1 MLVGII
7 LILASA
13 AAYNSAPVL
22 LALEA
27 RSRLDQRGTSLV
39 AGVLQGSAGLLG
51 MVLGAVGW
59 VLQLLA
65 LTQISVT
72 LAWVLG
78 ASGVVVLLLLSHWL
92 LHEPIGRQQVLGIM
106 AITAGMVAV
115 GLIHPERSTVSP
127 VLNHWLV
134 LLVLLTPV
142 VMLPFAS
149 QVLPSPRR
157 PLIAALA
164 AGTAYAVCNLLTKGL
179 ADLISRGEFAGI
191 LARGLGSVWTEDWF
205 LPAILFAAGVAVF
218 TVLGFTDELHAIQRG
233 RATSLVPIIGALQ
246 AIIPILL
253 APALF
258 DERWPAGL
266 WTRVILGL
274 GIVLAIT
281 GSFVL
286 SRGSA
291 MKLAHQTAERP

>member
-1 MLVGII
+1 MLIGAI

-13 AAYNSAPVL
+13 AAFNSAPVL

-39 AGVLQGSAGLLG
+39 AGVLQGSAGMLG

-92 LHEPIGRQQVLGIM
+92 LHELIGRQQVLGII

-115 GLIHPERSTVSP
+115 GLVHPARSGVSP
-127 VLNHWLV
+127 ALNHWLI
-134 LLVLLTPV
+134 LLFLLTPV

-179 ADLISRGEFAGI
+179 ADLLSRGQFAGI
-191 LARGLGSVWTEDWF
+191 FARGLDGVWTEDWF
-205 LPAILFAAGVAVF
+205 LPTILFAVGVAVY
-218 TVLGFTDELHAIQRG
+218 TILGFMDELDAIQRG
-233 RATSLVPIIGALQ
+233 RASSLIPIIGGLQ

-258 DERWPAGL
+258 DERWPDEF
-266 WTRVILGL
+266 WMRVILGL
-274 GIVLAIT
+274 GILLAII

-291 MKLAHQTAERP
+291 ATLAHQTAERR

>member
-1 MLVGII
+1 MLIGII

-65 LTQISVT
+65 LTRISVT

-78 ASGVVVLLLLSHWL
+78 ASGVIVLLLLSHWL
-92 LHEPIGRQQVLGIM
+92 LHEPVGRQQVLGIM

-115 GLIHPERSTVSP
+115 GLIHPARSATLP
-127 VLNHWLV
+127 ALNHWLV
-134 LLVLLTPV
+134 LLFLLTPV

-149 QVLPSPRR
+149 QILPAPRR

-179 ADLISRGEFAGI
+179 ADLLSRGQFAGI
-191 LARGLGSVWTEDWF
+191 LERELGSVWTEDWF
-205 LPAILFAAGVAVF
+205 LPTILFAVGVAVF
-218 TVLGFTDELHAIQRG
+218 TVLGFMDELHAIQRG
-233 RATSLVPIIGALQ
+233 RAASLVPVIGGLQ
-246 AIIPILL
+246 TIIPILL
-253 APALF
+253 APAFF
-258 DERWPAGL
+258 DEHWPGEL
-266 WTRVILGL
+266 WARVILGL
-274 GIVLAIT
+274 GILLAVT

-291 MKLAHQTAERP
+291 MELAHQTAEQH

>member
-1 MLVGII
+1 PAAAWIVQPVFLAGGRAPGMGTRALVARGQRLGRTGHPALNCRPDRNAGGRRYPPAPRFRSLFYAGLLAQYPGAAAVDLRAAQRGRARRATGWGVVEYRSVLVGII

-92 LHEPIGRQQVLGIM
+92 LH
-106 AITAGMVAV
+106 
-115 GLIHPERSTVSP
+115 
-127 VLNHWLV
+127 
-134 LLVLLTPV
+134 
-142 VMLPFAS
+142 
-149 QVLPSPRR
+149 
-157 PLIAALA
+157 
-164 AGTAYAVCNLLTKGL
+164 
-179 ADLISRGEFAGI
+179 
-191 LARGLGSVWTEDWF
+191 
-205 LPAILFAAGVAVF
+205 
-218 TVLGFTDELHAIQRG
+218 
-233 RATSLVPIIGALQ
+233 
-246 AIIPILL
+246 
-253 APALF
+253 
-258 DERWPAGL
+258 
-266 WTRVILGL
+266 
-274 GIVLAIT
+274 
-281 GSFVL
+281 
-286 SRGSA
+286 
-291 MKLAHQTAERP
+291 